1 MSDYEEDYYEEEDY
15 DNEYKNDIE
24 DHLNNDVEE
33 LNDQIENFFQ
43 TAKNSNNYQEA
54 IDNYNMVIEM
64 EMSNSQS
71 RNFSYQSYENLCL
84 INIKQKDIEKF
95 TNSFSQI
102 QSLISSSLNNIDEE
116 LTKDTLKKILE
127 EIDKFPYS
135 EYKYKESFIN
145 ILYEMIMKKN
155 INKFFHEFRN
165 YIYNNKELSFNE
177 NSKDNKKIKI
187 NIIYPKIPMIYVKKI
202 LKEDKLLQNKK
213 IQDLINF
220 ILTPLSNGKFI
231 YYLETKFLKTTAI
244 SDRNYFTNEI
254 IINNP
259 YECYEIKQ
267 LLNNDIVLCLEKETK
282 MIRCNFN
289 ENTYEVIQIFDLP
302 ILPYFSYCVELSN
315 NIIALG
321 FQYAGFSIWN
331 KINDKYQCINSV
343 IRKGKIFPVDNK
355 TYLIYCFKENNY
367 DCEIEIRFYDLE
379 SLNFFGKIFINLG
392 NILYKGSIYRL
403 TQRELKFLKLGY
415 LQKYILLIACQDSIR
430 ILDLK
435 QYQIIYTIELKDT
448 ITELF
453 IQKDGSFTIVY
464 DSEIIS
470 INQKQEHLYVNY
482 YFDGQKLIKRWE
494 GKSDSVT
501 MMLLDNLDFV
511 FVFND
516 SGSNNTEI
524 KINHMKYGFINI

>member
-1 MSDYEEDYYEEEDY
+1 MSEYEEDYYEEEDY

-24 DHLNNDVEE
+24 ENLNNDVEE
-33 LNDQIENFFQ
+33 LNDQIETFFR
-43 TAKNSNNYQEA
+43 TAKNSNDYQEA

-84 INIKQKDIEKF
+84 INIKQKDVEKF

-102 QSLISSSLNNIDEE
+102 QSLISSSLNNIDEK

-145 ILYEMIMKKN
+145 ILYEKIINKN
-155 INKFFHEFRN
+155 INQFFLEFRN
-165 YIYNNKELSFNE
+165 YINNNKELSFNE
-177 NSKDNKKIKI
+177 NSEENKRFTI
-187 NIIYPKIPMIYVKKI
+187 NIIYPTIPMIYVKKF
-202 LKEDKLLQNKK
+202 LKEDKLLQSKK
-213 IQDLINF
+213 IQDLKSF

-302 ILPYFSYCVELSN
+302 ILPYFSYCVELSDN
-315 NIIALG
+315 KIALG
-321 FQYAGFSIWN
+321 YQYGGFSIWN

-403 TQRELKFLKLGY
+403 NQRDLKFLKLGY
-415 LQKYILLIACQDSIR
+415 LQKYILIIACQDSIW

-435 QYQIIYTIELKDT
+435 QYQIIYTLELKDI
-448 ITELF
+448 ITQLF
-453 IQKDGSFTIVY
+453 IQKDGSFTVVY
-464 DSEIIS
+464 DDVRVS
-470 INQKQEHLYVNY
+470 IKQKLQHLYVNY
-482 YFDGQKLIKRWE
+482 FFDGEKLIKRWE
-494 GKSDSVT
+494 GKSDSNT

-516 SGSNNTEI
+516 NGSDNVEI

>member
-1 MSDYEEDYYEEEDY
+1 MSEYEEDYYEEEDY

-24 DHLNNDVEE
+24 ENLNNDVEE
-33 LNDQIENFFQ
+33 LNDQIETFFQ
-43 TAKNSNNYQEA
+43 TAKNSKDYQEA

-84 INIKQKDIEKF
+84 INIKQKDVEKF

-102 QSLISSSLNNIDEE
+102 QSLISSSLNNIDEK

-145 ILYEMIMKKN
+145 ILYEKIINKN
-155 INKFFHEFRN
+155 INQFFLEFRN
-165 YIYNNKELSFNE
+165 YINNNKELSFNE
-177 NSKDNKKIKI
+177 NSEENKRFTI
-187 NIIYPKIPMIYVKKI
+187 NIIYPTIPMIYVKKF
-202 LKEDKLLQNKK
+202 LKEDKLLQSKK
-213 IQDLINF
+213 IQDLKSF

-289 ENTYEVIQIFDLP
+289 ENTYEVIYIFDLP
-302 ILPYFSYCVELSN
+302 ILPYFSYCVELSDN
-315 NIIALG
+315 KIALG
-321 FQYAGFSIWN
+321 YQYGGFSIWN

-403 TQRELKFLKLGY
+403 NQRDLKFLKLGY
-415 LQKYILLIACQDSIR
+415 LQKYILIIACQDSIW

-435 QYQIIYTIELKDT
+435 QYQIIYTLELKDI
-448 ITELF
+448 ITQLF
-453 IQKDGSFTIVY
+453 IQKDGSFTVVY
-464 DSEIIS
+464 DDVRVS
-470 INQKQEHLYVNY
+470 IKQKLQHLYVNY
-482 YFDGQKLIKRWE
+482 FFDGEKLIKRWE
-494 GKSDSVT
+494 GKSDSNT

-516 SGSNNTEI
+516 NCSDNVEI

>member
-1 MSDYEEDYYEEEDY
+1 MSEYEEDYYEEEDY

-24 DHLNNDVEE
+24 ENLNNDVEE
-33 LNDQIENFFQ
+33 LNDQIETFFQ
-43 TAKNSNNYQEA
+43 TAKNSKDYQEA

-84 INIKQKDIEKF
+84 INIKQKDVEKF

-102 QSLISSSLNNIDEE
+102 QSLISSSLNNIDEK

-145 ILYEMIMKKN
+145 ILYEKIINKN
-155 INKFFHEFRN
+155 INQFIHEFRN
-165 YIYNNKELSFNE
+165 YINNNKELSFNE
-177 NSKDNKKIKI
+177 NSEENKRFTI
-187 NIIYPKIPMIYVKKI
+187 NIIYPTIPMIYVKKF
-202 LKEDKLLQNKK
+202 LKEDKLLQSKK
-213 IQDLINF
+213 IQDLKSF

-231 YYLETKFLKTTAI
+231 YYLETKFLKTTAL

-302 ILPYFSYCVELSN
+302 ILPYFSYCVELSDN
-315 NIIALG
+315 KIALG
-321 FQYAGFSIWN
+321 YQYGGFSIWN

-403 TQRELKFLKLGY
+403 NQRDLKFLKLGY
-415 LQKYILLIACQDSIR
+415 LQKYILIIACQDSIW

-435 QYQIIYTIELKDT
+435 QYQIIYTLELKDI
-448 ITELF
+448 ITQLF
-453 IQKDGSFTIVY
+453 IQKDGSFTVVY
-464 DSEIIS
+464 DDVRVS
-470 INQKQEHLYVNY
+470 IKQKLQHLYVNY
-482 YFDGQKLIKRWE
+482 FFDGEKLIKRWE
-494 GKSDSVT
+494 GKSDSNT

-516 SGSNNTEI
+516 NGSDNVEI